1 MELIILGSSSKG
13 NCYLLQT
20 TEEIL
25 IIEAGIKFSE
35 IKKVLNFDFDLVK
48 GVIISHEHR
57 DHSKAFKDLLENG
70 IDIFASA
77 GTIKALDIDQIYSP
91 TVIRHGDVFKV
102 GSFTILPFKTYHD
115 AAEPLGFLINH
126 PKSGDILF
134 FTDTVQMPY
143 KFEGCKHLLVECNYD
158 AGRLLEKTAAGKLP
172 YSVYSRIA
180 ESHFSFEKLK
190 HWLRLQDLDSVE
202 NIVLLHSSA
211 ENSNGDKYVT
221 ELQKLYGKPVFEAK
235 KGMIINLTI

>member
-1 MELIILGSSSKG
+1 MILKVLGSSSKG
-13 NCYLLQT
+13 NCYLLET
-20 TEEIL
+20 ATEIL
-25 IIEAGIKFSE
+25 IIEAGIKWKDLKQGLNHE
-35 IKKVLNFDFDLVK
+35 LEKVI
-48 GVIISHEHR
+48 GVLLTHCHS

-70 IDIFASA
+70 IDVFASA
-77 GTIKALDIDQIYSP
+77 GTINALDIDQIYSP
-91 TVIRHGDVFKV
+91 TIIKHGDVFKV
-102 GSFTILPFKTYHD
+102 GSFTILSFTTYHD

-126 PKSGDILF
+126 PQSGDILF
-134 FTDTVQMPY
+134 FTDTVEMPY

-172 YSVYSRIA
+172 YSVYSRIVQ
-180 ESHFSFEKLK
+180 SHFSFEKLK
-190 HWLRLQDLDSVE
+190 HWLRLQDMDSVE

-211 ENSNGDKYVT
+211 ENSNVDKYVA